1 MALLLLATAALA
13 APAPAA
19 ADQNDSR
26 LDALFTRL
34 LESPGPVE
42 AQQVEGRIWQTWMQ
56 SDDGAVQGL
65 MRDGVA
71 AMARGD
77 YLHALAKFDQMDVIA
92 PDFAAGWNQRETVHS
107 LLGNDGPS
115 RDDIATTLELAP
127 RHHHATAGRGQEYI
141 TA

>member
-1 MALLLLATAALA
+1 MRISDWSSDVCSSDLHRHNPRMKRPPIIAMALLLLATAALA

-56 SDDGAVQGL
+56 SDDGAVQGP
-65 MRDGVA
+65 MRDGA
-71 AMARGD
+71 AATARGD
-77 YLHALAKFDQMDVIA
+77 YPTAR
-92 PDFAAGWNQRETVHS
+92 AACR
-107 LLGNDGPS
+107 
-115 RDDIATTLELAP
+115 
-127 RHHHATAGRGQEYI
+127 GRGC
-141 TA
+141 

>member
-1 MALLLLATAALA
+1 MKRPPIIAMALLLLATAALA

-56 SDDGAVQGL
+56 SDDGAVPGL
-65 MRDGVA
+65 SRDGVA
-71 AMARGD
+71 AMARGGC
-77 YLHALAKFDQMDVIA
+77 LPSTPK
-92 PDFAAGWNQRETVHS
+92 PGTGSGRERAG
-107 LLGNDGPS
+107 PY
-115 RDDIATTLELAP
+115 A
-127 RHHHATAGRGQEYI
+127 
-141 TA
+141 